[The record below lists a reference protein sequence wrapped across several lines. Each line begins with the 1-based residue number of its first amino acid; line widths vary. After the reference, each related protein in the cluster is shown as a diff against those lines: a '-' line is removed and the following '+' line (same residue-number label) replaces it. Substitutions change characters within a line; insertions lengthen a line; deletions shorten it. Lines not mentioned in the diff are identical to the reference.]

1 MVQEFLFPYFSMLY
15 SAAWNIQQSLD
26 GLGLSSSN
34 FISRDQQ
41 GLIVGSYW
49 SPGEA
54 LLPILGLMFL
64 FALLLSFCFVTTGYV
79 LGRKKGALLATA
91 VMLIPGCLSLV
102 SLWPAIPFVP
112 DTYVISGSGVLGS
125 GWGML
130 PLVGLGMITG
140 WCVILILIDLT
151 RAGDNFWNAY
161 DHLWYGAGLLA
172 GIFFVADA
180 QVSEHARALQESSR
194 EFQQA
199 SAFLLK
205 QVAGYDQ
212 WCRQNSR
219 TGTAS
224 CKWASD
230 VQQKLLDFSTQ
241 VAAVQEFLGPK
252 SSAQLYSPF
261 GGEANESSIATIRTE
276 IAEYNRSVCPV
287 TDLGNGFR
295 QLARPSARCQQT
307 PAPFCT
313 AFPDPLNGKVDKD
326 GVLATTAL
334 ASECVIPTLVRLHAE
349 VEKLSHTA
357 TEDRRAKHYRWM
369 YYVFFSLIVGG
380 KIAHA
385 TVKLASMS
393 RRPDE
398 DTRRAL
404 HFVKRVFGLVC
415 RSLKRGLSL
424 LLRPIKGGY
433 RVLRGYLLRRA
444 GKQQS
449 DSL

>member
-1 MVQEFLFPYFSMLY
+1 MVHQFLFPYFSMLY

-34 FISRDQQ
+34 IISRDQQ
-41 GLIVGSYW
+41 GHIVGSYW

-54 LLPILGLMFL
+54 LLPIFGLVFL
-64 FALLLSFCFVTTGYV
+64 FALLLSLGVVTAGYV

-91 VMLIPGCLSLV
+91 VMLVPGCLGLV

-112 DTYVISGSGVLGS
+112 DTYAISGTGVLGS

-130 PLVGLGMITG
+130 PLVGMGMIAG
-140 WCVILILIDLT
+140 WCAILILIDLT

-180 QVSEHARALQESSR
+180 QVGEHARALQESSR

-224 CKWASD
+224 CEWASD
-230 VQQKLLDFSTQ
+230 VQQKLLDYSTQ
-241 VAAVQEFLGPK
+241 VPAVQEWLGPK
-252 SSAQLYSPF
+252 SSAELYRPL
-261 GGEANESSIATIRTE
+261 GGEANEGSIATIRTE

-287 TDLGNGFR
+287 TDLGDGFR
-295 QLARPSARCQQT
+295 QLARPSSRCQQT
-307 PAPFCT
+307 PGSFCT

-326 GVLATTAL
+326 GARATTAL
-334 ASECVIPTLVRLHAE
+334 ASECVIPTLIRLQAE
-349 VEKLSHTA
+349 VEKLSQTA

-369 YYVFFSLIVGG
+369 YYAFFSLVVGG

-385 TVKLASMS
+385 TVKLASMNKRS
-393 RRPDE
+393 NE
-398 DTRRAL
+398 ETRRAL
-404 HFVKRVFGLVC
+404 HFVRRVFGLVW
-415 RSLKRGLSL
+415 RGLKRGLRL
-424 LLRPIKGGY
+424 MTRPVVGGY
-433 RVLRGYLLRRA
+433 GVIRRYALRRA
-444 GKQQS
+444 GRQQS
-449 DSL
+449 